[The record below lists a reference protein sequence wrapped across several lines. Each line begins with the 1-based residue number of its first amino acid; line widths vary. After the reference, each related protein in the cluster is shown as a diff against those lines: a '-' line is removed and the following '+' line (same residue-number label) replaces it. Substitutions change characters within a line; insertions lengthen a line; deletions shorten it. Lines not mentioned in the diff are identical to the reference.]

1 MSLLNN
7 IIIKTIPLLPKL
19 MVKIIADKYV
29 AGNKIKDAI
38 NKTKLLNNQ
47 DLHENYWLFP

>member
-38 NKTKLLNNQ
+38 NKTNASKKL
-47 DLHENYWLFP
+47 NYQEP